1 MFQKYDKK
9 LIFREV
15 SHQSKNKELEFL
27 DVNHIIDDD
36 EKSGF
41 YVRNYIK
48 TTAINR
54 VYINGSSYHPRSIYK
69 FIVFSKSIRLRRLF
83 EQDCDYL
90 KALDY

>member
-1 MFQKYDKK
+1 MFFTQTRTATDNIKDKFKFVFEKYDIK

-36 EKSGF
+36 KKSGF

-48 TTAINR
+48 PTAINR
-54 VYINGSSYHPRSIYK
+54 V
-69 FIVFSKSIRLRRLF
+69 
-83 EQDCDYL
+83 
-90 KALDY
+90 